1 MAFDENIKTGQAYR
15 VLVDTDPVTGKNTYD
30 RISTWT
36 AASDIEFSNNT
47 ILEAFVNSFRYAEGV
62 LQAGRNSVT
71 ISGENITESGM
82 LEIYVDDDY
91 CDHDLAPTRIER
103 SGNSVTLTFPVQGED
118 IPIRVVCNSFVNV
131 RPNS

>member
-47 ILEAFVNSFRYAEGV
+47 ILEAFVNSFRYAEGG

-71 ISGENITESGM
+71 ISGENITERGM
-82 LEIYVDDDY
+82 LEIYVDDD
-91 CDHDLAPTRIER
+91 
-103 SGNSVTLTFPVQGED
+103 F
-118 IPIRVVCNSFVNV
+118 IPFRKKYKFKKKGIINVNYSLKKILIT
-131 RPNS
+131 N